1 MRGLRGF
8 VLGGDMIKLK
18 RLVDLSIVA
27 DVLQSPTRYADTR
40 NGFAVDR
47 AKLRADVE
55 TVSVSL
61 NEKVRKYGNEKY
73 AS

>member
-8 VLGGDMIKLK
+8 VLGGNMIKLK

-27 DVLQSPTRYADTR
+27 DVLQSPARYADTR
-40 NGFAVDR
+40 NGFA
-47 AKLRADVE
+47 VE